1 MFFSFNKGK
10 TMKKILSVSGAVLAL
25 AAVLTGA
32 AQADQLQDIKSRG
45 KFICGTLGTAEPFS
59 FQDSKT
65 RAVVGYEV
73 DLCKKIADSLGVPM
87 ELKLIAVEA
96 RIPELVAGR
105 VDVVA
110 ANLGWS
116 PARAEQID
124 FSHQHFVSPQKVLAR
139 EADTGLTSPA
149 DLRGKRVSATAG
161 SSSEQGARTH
171 IPDVNAISFKD
182 PPSAFMALQQRKVDG
197 FVASELM
204 LAKFRTQAAGSPVP
218 VKILEPALF
227 IEPWGVGVRKGEK
240 ALLDHVNKV
249 LDGLQ
254 ASGEIDPI
262 FDKWL
267 GSGSPY
273 KMKRDFKIEAIKG

>member
-1 MFFSFNKGK
+1 MK
-10 TMKKILSVSGAVLAL
+10 TLFTAPAILIAMACAMPGTAH
-25 AAVLTGA
+25 
-32 AQADQLQDIKSRG
+32 ADQLQDIKSRG

-59 FQDSKT
+59 FQDAKT

-73 DLCKKIADSLGVPM
+73 DLCQKIADSLGVPM

-116 PARAEQID
+116 PARAQQID

-139 EADTGLTSPA
+139 EADTGLKSPA
-149 DLRGKRVSATAG
+149 DLAGKRVSATAG
-161 SSSEQGARTH
+161 SSSEQGAREH
-171 IPDVNAISFKD
+171 IPNVTAISFKD
-182 PPSAFMALQQRKVDG
+182 PPGAFMALQQRKVDG

-204 LAKFRTQAAGSPVP
+204 LAKFRTQAASSPVP

-227 IEPWGVGVRKGEK
+227 VEPWGVGVRKGET
-240 ALLDHVNKV
+240 ALLDQVNKV

-254 ASGEIDPI
+254 ASGEIDKI
-262 FDKWL
+262 FGKWL
-267 GSGSPY
+267 GDQSPY

>member
-1 MFFSFNKGK
+1 
-10 TMKKILSVSGAVLAL
+10 MKALLTAPAALIAL
-25 AAVLTGA
+25 ACAMPGA
-32 AQADQLQDIKSRG
+32 AQADQLQDIKARG

-59 FQDSKT
+59 FQDQKT

-73 DLCKKIADSLGVPM
+73 DLCKKIADSLGVPL

-96 RIPELVAGR
+96 RIPELAAGR

-124 FSHQHFVSPQKVLAR
+124 YSHQHFVSPQKVLSR
-139 EADTGLTSPA
+139 DADGNLKSPA
-149 DLRGKRVSATAG
+149 DLSGKRVSAVSG

-171 IPDVNAISFKD
+171 IPDVTAVSFKD
-182 PPSAFMALQQRKVDG
+182 PSSAFMALQQRKVDG

-204 LAKFRTQAAGSPVP
+204 LAKFRTQAESTPVP

-227 IEPWGVGVRKGEK
+227 VEPWGVGVRKGEK
-240 ALLDHVNKV
+240 ALLDQVNNV

-254 ASGEIDPI
+254 ASGEIDQI
-262 FDKWL
+262 FNKWL
-267 GSGSPY
+267 GDQSPY

>member
-1 MFFSFNKGK
+1 
-10 TMKKILSVSGAVLAL
+10 MKPFHTAIAAFATAAALLSGAAH
-25 AAVLTGA
+25 
-32 AQADQLQDIKSRG
+32 ADQLEAIKARG

-59 FQDSKT
+59 FQDVKT

-73 DLCKKIADSLGVPM
+73 DLCQKFADSLGVPM

-96 RIPELVAGR
+96 RIPELAAGR

-124 FSHQHFVSPQKVLAR
+124 YSHQHFVSAQKVLAR
-139 EADTGLTSPA
+139 QADESVQSPA
-149 DLRGKRVSATAG
+149 DLAGKRVSATRG
-161 SSSEQGARTH
+161 SSSEQGARKH
-171 IPDVNAISFKD
+171 IPNVDAISFKD
-182 PPSAFMALQQRKVDG
+182 PPGAFMALQQGKVSG

-204 LAKFRTQAAGSPVP
+204 LVKLKQQADNGPVP

-227 IEPWGVGVRKGEK
+227 IEPWGVGVRKGET
-240 ALLDHVNKV
+240 ALLAQVNKV
-249 LDGLQ
+249 LDELE
-254 ASGEIDPI
+254 ASGEIDRI

-267 GSGSPY
+267 GEQTQF
-273 KMKRDFKIEAIKG
+273 KMKREFKIEPIKG

>member
-1 MFFSFNKGK
+1 
-10 TMKKILSVSGAVLAL
+10 MKALFTAPAALLAL
-25 AAVLTGA
+25 ACAMPGA
-32 AQADQLQDIKSRG
+32 AQADQLQDIKARG

-59 FQDSKT
+59 FQDQKT

-73 DLCKKIADSLGVPM
+73 DLCQKIADSLGVPM

-96 RIPELVAGR
+96 RIPELAAGR

-124 FSHQHFVSPQKVLAR
+124 YSHQHFVSPQKVLSR
-139 EADTGLTSPA
+139 QADTDLKSPA
-149 DLRGKRVSATAG
+149 DLAGKRVSATAG

-171 IPDVNAISFKD
+171 IPNITAVSFKD

-204 LAKFRTQAAGSPVP
+204 QAKLRTQAESTPVP

-227 IEPWGVGVRKGEK
+227 VEPWGIGVRKGET
-240 ALLDHVNKV
+240 ALLAQVNKV

-254 ASGEIDPI
+254 SSGEIDQI
-262 FDKWL
+262 FGKWL
-267 GSGSPY
+267 GDQSPY